1 MRKYFLF
8 LFIPFIF
15 AFCQQK
21 DYKAQSEKIF
31 EQIRNHEFSKVTA
44 EFDSSMLAHIDT
56 SRLRMVWDKLL
67 PLTGPFVKVLDIS
80 TETNDSSD
88 IVIQHLQF
96 ERRKIDFKLV
106 FGTNEKIKGITFLP
120 GEKREKYNS
129 IVCNNIVYER

>member
-8 LFIPFIF
+8 LFIPFFF

-67 PLTGPFVKVLDIS
+67 PLTGPFVRSEEHTL
-80 TETNDSSD
+80 NSS
-88 IVIQHLQF
+88 HS
-96 ERRKIDFKLV
+96 RRSRM
-106 FGTNEKIKGITFLP
+106 P
-120 GEKREKYNS
+120 S
-129 IVCNNIVYER
+129 SA